1 MIILCTFATH
11 YSRDIIYLNILN
23 TIIIEFMFAIEPIL
37 PSVKNQ
43 SLMIAGPCSAESR
56 EQVLETASALMALEK
71 ISLFRCGIW
80 KPRSTPKCFEGHGVK
95 ALGWLKEVQEKYAV
109 PTCIEIASAKHLES
123 ALQYNIRHF
132 WIGAR
137 TSVNPFIVQEIAE
150 ATRGT
155 EVSMMIKNPISPDLK
170 LWIGAFERMSKVGI
184 RKLAAI
190 HRGFLTYEHSLYRN
204 NPLWNIP
211 IELKRL
217 YQEIPII
224 CDPSHM
230 AGKKEYIF
238 EIAQKALFLEADGLM
253 LEVHA
258 HPEKSLS
265 DKEQQLT
272 PLEYHQL
279 INKLSVPISGQNLDT
294 SIKHYRELIDEL
306 DKDLCSLLAKRFEIV
321 REIALYKKEKNI
333 SLLQIE
339 RWQQVMDNVL
349 QICEQKNI
357 NKLFIQQLME
367 SLHAE
372 SIKIQEE
379 IFKK

>member
-1 MIILCTFATH
+1 
-11 YSRDIIYLNILN
+11 
-23 TIIIEFMFAIEPIL
+23 MFAIEPIL
-37 PSVKNQ
+37 PSAKSQ

-56 EQVLETASALMALEK
+56 EQVLETASALLSLEK

-95 ALGWLKEVQEKYAV
+95 ALGWLREVQEKHAV
-109 PTCIEIASAKHLES
+109 PVCIEVASAKHLE
-123 ALQYNIRHF
+123 AAMQHNIQHF

-137 TSVNPFIVQEIAE
+137 TTVNPFIVQEIAE
-150 ATRGT
+150 AARGT

-184 RKLAAI
+184 TKLAAI
-190 HRGFLTYEHSLYRN
+190 HRGFSTYEHAVYRN

-217 YQEIPII
+217 HQEIPII

-258 HPEKSLS
+258 YPDKSLS

-272 PLEYHQL
+272 PPEYHQL
-279 INKLSVPISGQNLDT
+279 ISRLSVPISGQNPDT
-294 SIKHYRELIDEL
+294 SLKHYRELIDEL
-306 DKDLCSLLAKRFEIV
+306 DKDLCTLLAKRFDIV
-321 REIALYKKEKNI
+321 SEIALYKKEKNI

-349 QICEQKNI
+349 QACEQRNI
-357 NKLFIQQLME
+357 NKLFIQQIME
-367 SLHAE
+367 LIHEE